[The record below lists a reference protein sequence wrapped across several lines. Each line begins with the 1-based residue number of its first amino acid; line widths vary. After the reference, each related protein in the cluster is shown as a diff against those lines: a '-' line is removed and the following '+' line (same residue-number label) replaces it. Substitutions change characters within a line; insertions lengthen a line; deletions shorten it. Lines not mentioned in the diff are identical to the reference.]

1 MSNLAR
7 NERVIDTLALDRV
20 PPHNLEAE
28 QSLLGAI
35 LLSPEALAD
44 VLEVVRPQDFY
55 RETHRK
61 IFDIIVDLFGRG
73 EPVDAVTVAEVMK
86 SRDILAESGGLS
98 YLHTLV
104 ASVPTAANAKYYAHI
119 VERNS
124 VLRALISAA
133 TQIAS
138 IGYEGAEETESVID
152 KAESLIFGVAERRI
166 SEQFHSL
173 KELVGE
179 VFEEISHL
187 YDSQSHI
194 IGVPTGYSDLDE
206 ITSGLQKTDLIVI
219 AARPSMGKTSLAVS
233 IAMNVAMQEKI
244 PVAIFSLEMSRHQL
258 IQRMLCSEAKVDSKR
273 LRSGSLTDEDWP
285 RFTQAVGRLAEA
297 PIFIDDTPAIS
308 ALDIRAKARRLKAK
322 EKLGLII
329 VDYLQLMHAYRKVD
343 NRQQEIAEISR
354 ALKVMAK
361 ELSVPVIA
369 ISQLSRA
376 VEQRADKK
384 PQLSDLRES
393 GAIEQ
398 DADVVIFIHRPE
410 VDEDEA
416 AGRGIVEVNVA
427 KHRNGPTGTIKLYFV
442 ENYTKFIP
450 VTKTPY

>member
-1 MSNLAR
+1 MSAVAR
-7 NERVIDTLALDRV
+7 DEKLRDILALDRV

-28 QSLLGAI
+28 QSLLGAV
-35 LLSPEALAD
+35 LLSSDTIAE
-44 VLEVVRPQDFY
+44 VLEVVKPADFY
-55 RETHRK
+55 REAHRK
-61 IFDIIVDLFGRG
+61 IFDVVIDLFSRG
-73 EPVDAVTVAEVMK
+73 EPVDAVTVAEILK
-86 SRDILAESGGLS
+86 SRGLLEGVGGLS

-104 ASVPTAANAKYYAHI
+104 AGVPTAANAKYYAQI

-124 VLRALISAA
+124 VLRNLISAA
-133 TQIAS
+133 TQIATL
-138 IGYEGAEETESVID
+138 GYEGAEEIETVID
-152 KAESLIFGVAERRI
+152 QAESLIFGVAQRRI
-166 SEQFHSL
+166 SEQFFEV

-179 VFEEISHL
+179 VFEEISRL
-187 YDSQSHI
+187 YDSKSHI
-194 IGVPTGYSDLDE
+194 IGVPTGFNDLDDL
-206 ITSGLQKTDLIVI
+206 TSGLQKTDLIVI
-219 AARPSMGKTSLAVS
+219 AARPSMGKTSLAIC
-233 IAMNVAMQEKI
+233 IALNVALQEKL

-258 IQRMLCSEAKVDSKR
+258 IQRMLCAEARVDSRR

-308 ALDIRAKARRLKAK
+308 ALDIRAKARRLMTK
-322 EKLGLII
+322 ENLGLVI
-329 VDYLQLMHAYRKVD
+329 VDYLQLMHGYRKVD

-361 ELSVPVIA
+361 ELNIPVIA

-398 DADVVIFIHRPE
+398 DADVVLFIHRSE
-410 VDEDEA
+410 VDEEDAVE
-416 AGRGIVEVNVA
+416 RGIVELILA
-427 KHRNGPTGTIKLYFV
+427 KHRNGPTGTVKLAFM
-442 ENYTKFIP
+442 ENYTKFANLAKH
-450 VTKTPY
+450 V